1 MTVFGLPKNTYIQ
14 SRLYV
19 VSIQES
25 LTFRIFGEIVDV
37 LDIKQLLHGCNF
49 LTFKVFL
56 GFFFVL
62 APATTLCIFDHVV
75 FSQFFLECRV
85 IKFIFTIFHRQYYII
100 TKTLVTAF
108 KDQPC
113 FLGTFLYKL
122 DDLYLRF
129 WNPKQN
135 IVFLSLLNPQ
145 KYFTIQSEWK
155 FPLRINNFFLW
166 SWSHCLGLDKAKTY
180 FFCFLLKFLAVFL
193 RHWLQKL
200 NSHLMYGKNFHLF
213 LEISQI

>member
-1 MTVFGLPKNTYIQ
+1 MYQVKSITSNGSGLVTGSVCFLFSVFILSIQVTVFKQPPKKNH
-14 SRLYV
+14 LYPEYTV

-49 LTFKVFL
+49 LTFKLFL

-62 APATTLCIFDHVV
+62 VPATTLCIFDHVV

-122 DDLYLRF
+122 TFIYVF
-129 WNPKQN
+129 ENPKQN
-135 IVFLSLLNPQ
+135 VVF
-145 KYFTIQSEWK
+145 
-155 FPLRINNFFLW
+155 
-166 SWSHCLGLDKAKTY
+166 
-180 FFCFLLKFLAVFL
+180 
-193 RHWLQKL
+193 
-200 NSHLMYGKNFHLF
+200 
-213 LEISQI
+213 